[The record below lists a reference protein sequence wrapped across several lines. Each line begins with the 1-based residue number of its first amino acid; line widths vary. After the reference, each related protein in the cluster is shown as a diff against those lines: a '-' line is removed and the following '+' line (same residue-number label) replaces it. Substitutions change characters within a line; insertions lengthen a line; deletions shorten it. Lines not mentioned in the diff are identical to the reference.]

1 MWVSSTELC
10 VNCNSAP
17 LSYISC
23 SISSTELCV
32 NCGVKCGVKAPL
44 SCCESDCECVCV
56 HDLDNPLSPPPFLL
70 PISVFPSSPPP
81 PPRLPASILVSPPPH
96 LPFSPFGLLC
106 SLLFTF
112 FPLFPPP
119 FLFLFPVYLHP
130 SPPLSLSLISLPP
143 PSLLLIPL
151 GHLCV
156 ISEVYVFVR
165 IVLSDVLCCVVDSC
179 YITKTN
185 LPSLGTGGS
194 VWGQETRGARST

>member
-1 MWVSSTELC
+1 MNVT
-10 VNCNSAP
+10 V
-17 LSYISC
+17 
-23 SISSTELCV
+23 
-32 NCGVKCGVKAPL
+32 G
-44 SCCESDCECVCV
+44 VCV
-56 HDLDNPLSPPPFLL
+56 HDLDNPLPSPPFPFPLL
-70 PISVFPSSPPP
+70 FSPTFPLAPVPNSCFPPPTFHFPHSDFCAPYCSRSFPSSPPP
-81 PPRLPASILVSPPPH
+81 SS
-96 LPFSPFGLLC
+96 SC
-106 SLLFTF
+106 
-112 FPLFPPP
+112 
-119 FLFLFPVYLHP
+119 FPVYLPP
-130 SPPLSLSLISLPP
+130 SLPLSLSLISLPP